1 MAPYREEELVP
12 FPATVAD
19 APQAT
24 HCRGTLI
31 LASRRTLQARG
42 HFDAYRAHL
51 APDHETA
58 IASSVAGMWLPIE
71 VGVAHYRAC
80 DVLDLPEEEQLLL
93 GASVVHELQRTFIGT
108 VLRAAGRG
116 IGVSPLIGLEKFFG
130 VYARTIKG
138 GGGRMMRIGPKDVR
152 VEFVGLPFADIR
164 YFRVAYRGFITAGC
178 ELFARRV
185 VAAELTAGRSPT
197 SIAYRIAWA

>member
-1 MAPYREEELVP
+1 VPYREEELVA
-12 FPATVAD
+12 FPPTLAHE
-19 APQAT
+19 PQAT

-31 LASRRTLQARG
+31 HASRRMLQARG

-51 APDHETA
+51 APEDETV

-80 DVLDLPEEEQLLL
+80 NTLDLPEDEQLHL
-93 GASVVHELQRTFIGT
+93 GAAVVHEMQRTFIGT

-116 IGVSPLIGLEKFFG
+116 IGVSPLIGLEKFFS

-138 GGGRMMRIGPKDVR
+138 GGGRMVRIGPKDVR
-152 VEFVGLPFADIR
+152 VEFVGVPFADIH
-164 YFRVAYRGFITAGC
+164 YFRVAYRGCIQAGC
-178 ELFARRV
+178 EFFARRA
-185 VAAELTAGRSPT
+185 VAAELSAHRSAT
-197 SIAYRIAWA
+197 SVVYRIAWA